1 MKPTFFE
8 NPAAFRTW
16 LSTHGS
22 SEEELWVGF
31 HRKATGRP
39 SMTWPE
45 SVDEALCFGWIDGVR
60 KSIDERRYAIRFT
73 PRRPGS
79 IWSARNVGRI
89 EALMAQG
96 RMSKRGLVAW
106 EQRDPAKTAVYSFE
120 RDAAELDEDR
130 ERRFR
135 RNRKAWTFYQ
145 SQPPGYRKLS
155 AWWII
160 SAKRE
165 STRERRF
172 ATLVE
177 CSEAGERVPPMRNG
191 RTAK

>member
-8 NPAAFRTW
+8 NPPAFRTW

-22 SEEELWVGF
+22 SEAELWVGF

-60 KSIDERRYAIRFT
+60 KSIDERSYAIRFT

-96 RMSKRGLVAW
+96 RMQKPGLAAW
-106 EQRDPAKTAVYSFE
+106 EHRDPAKTAVYSFE
-120 RDAAELDEDR
+120 RDTAELDEDR

-135 RNRKAWTFYQ
+135 RNRQAWTFYQ
-145 SQPPGYRKLS
+145 SQPPGYRKLC

-172 ATLVE
+172 VTLVE
-177 CSEAGERVPPMRNG
+177 CSEAGERVPPLRNG